1 MDRSDIMDLAKI
13 QYFLEAARLNNFTEA
28 ARKCHI
34 AQTTMTKYI
43 SQLEKELGCHLFC
56 REHRGVSLTAEGR
69 RFYEGM
75 KKICQ
80 EYQDLRGSLRLKQRK
95 GLYLGIAMQEYIEA
109 RWLRRFEEDF
119 PECKMYFS
127 FHDIEALGE
136 SLGNGALDGFLFS
149 DAQAMDLPFT
159 CQRLFAIRQSFICSQ
174 ALLDQYRTVGAV
186 IAHLPFLTKSNSQD
200 YVVKM
205 RRTCGQV
212 FGQPFEESRLC
223 YSLSEQ
229 FLLLSLSQGFA
240 ILPMTEGDVYP
251 GLSVIPL
258 DDDFTEYAVLAYRP
272 DSMTEE
278 LQKFLSLFSGMP
290 EFAESDAT
298 EDAGRSQPLQG
309 RQVFPEDEG

>member
-1 MDRSDIMDLAKI
+1 ML
-13 QYFLEAARLNNFTEA
+13 
-28 ARKCHI
+28 
-34 AQTTMTKYI
+34 
-43 SQLEKELGCHLFC
+43 
-56 REHRGVSLTAEGR
+56 V
-69 RFYEGM
+69 
-75 KKICQ
+75 
-80 EYQDLRGSLRLKQRK
+80 
-95 GLYLGIAMQEYIEA
+95 
-109 RWLRRFEEDF
+109 
-119 PECKMYFS
+119 
-127 FHDIEALGE
+127 IEALGE

-212 FGQPFEESRLC
+212 FGQPFEKSRLC

-240 ILPMTEGDVYP
+240 ILPMPEGDVYP